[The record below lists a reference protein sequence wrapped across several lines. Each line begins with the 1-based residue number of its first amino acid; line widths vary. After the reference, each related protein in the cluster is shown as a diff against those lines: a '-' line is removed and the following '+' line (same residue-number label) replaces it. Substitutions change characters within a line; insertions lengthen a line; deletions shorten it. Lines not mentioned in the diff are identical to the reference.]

1 MMMEN
6 PVKPLSG
13 QICLCSSAGLYPK
26 GLNKLIKSDIMVLD
40 LGEPSYCVVNL
51 NTRGDSNDG

>member
-1 MMMEN
+1 M
-6 PVKPLSG
+6 KPLSG